1 MCQPVHIVLDMP
13 EFNLQAFSRIARS
26 DCPEDDGVDH
36 GDREELQE
44 HHAKDKGGEGGHVS
58 LDNPGPACPPKM
70 PSISLDSSARVE
82 DSGTVKESLT

>member
-44 HHAKDKGGEGGHVS
+44 HHAKDKGEKV
-58 LDNPGPACPPKM
+58 DM
-70 PSISLDSSARVE
+70 
-82 DSGTVKESLT
+82 